1 MPYMVADIW
10 VQKDT
15 LKRQHIGRLWEHQTI
30 PALSHTSVCFRGNT
44 PSGSVNPRLHT
55 PRATA

>member
-30 PALSHTSVCFRGNT
+30 PALSHTSVAQFLVVCSASTLAEALGT
-44 PSGSVNPRLHT
+44 S
-55 PRATA
+55 